1 MNVSRFLL
9 LAILVTTLALGYV
22 HQQVELLRINYAIN
36 YNKGDLLVLL
46 DQNSTL
52 MYNVTSLQSPLY
64 LEKRLI
70 GREEV
75 SWEVPF
81 RWHTIGAGPL
91 PPAGA
96 PKCHAV

>member
-1 MNVSRFLL
+1 MSLLKFLL
-9 LAILVTTLALGYV
+9 IVILITTVALGYV
-22 HQQVELLRINYAIN
+22 HQQVELLRINYVIN

-70 GREEV
+70 GRKEV
-75 SWEVPF
+75 SWEVPS
-81 RWHTIGAGPL
+81 RWHTIGLAE
-91 PPAGA
+91 AA
-96 PKCHAV
+96 R

>member
-1 MNVSRFLL
+1 MSLLKFLL
-9 LAILVTTLALGYV
+9 IVTLVTTVALGYV
-22 HQQVELLRINYAIN
+22 HQQVELLRINYVIN

-70 GREEV
+70 GRKEV
-75 SWEVPF
+75 SWEVPS
-81 RWHTIGAGPL
+81 RWHTIGLAE
-91 PPAGA
+91 AA
-96 PKCHAV
+96 R

>member
-1 MNVSRFLL
+1 MNLLKFLL
-9 LAILVTTLALGYV
+9 IVILVTTVALGYV
-22 HQQVELLRINYAIN
+22 HQQVELLRINYVIN

-70 GREEV
+70 GRKEV
-75 SWEVPF
+75 SWEVPS
-81 RWHTIGAGPL
+81 RWHTIGLAE
-91 PPAGA
+91 AA
-96 PKCHAV
+96 R

>member
-1 MNVSRFLL
+1 MGLLKFLL
-9 LAILVTTLALGYV
+9 IVILVTTVALGYV

-52 MYNVTSLQSPLY
+52 MYNVNNLQSPLY

-70 GREEV
+70 SREEV
-75 SWEVPF
+75 GWEVPS
-81 RWHTIGAGPL
+81 RWHTIGLAE
-91 PPAGA
+91 AA
-96 PKCHAV
+96 R

>member
-1 MNVSRFLL
+1 MSLL
-9 LAILVTTLALGYV
+9 KYLLIVALVTTVALGYV

-52 MYNVTSLQSPLY
+52 IYNVTSLQSPLY

-75 SWEVPF
+75 SWEVPS
-81 RWHTIGAGPL
+81 RWHTIGLAE
-91 PPAGA
+91 AA
-96 PKCHAV
+96 R